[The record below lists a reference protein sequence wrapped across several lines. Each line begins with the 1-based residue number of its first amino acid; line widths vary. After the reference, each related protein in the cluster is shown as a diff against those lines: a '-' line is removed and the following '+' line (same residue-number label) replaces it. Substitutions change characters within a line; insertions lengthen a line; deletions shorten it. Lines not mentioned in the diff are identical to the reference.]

1 MSKAEEVLSDIE
13 SRVKRGELPP
23 IIIGPIKGQILVKI
37 IHEIKPKYV
46 LEIGTFVGYSAI
58 LMGKELESDAQL
70 ITIEVDPYLAEI
82 AKANVRKAELSA
94 KIKVL
99 VGDALKIIPKLEGNF
114 DLVFID
120 ADKRQYLDYLRL
132 IEDKIHKGSFIIADN
147 AECAPNYL
155 DYVRRSGKY
164 KSKYISTSAGGLEV
178 SVKL

>member
-13 SRVKRGELPP
+13 RKVERGELTP
-23 IIIGPIKGQILVKI
+23 IIAGPVKGRILVEI
-37 IHEIKPKYV
+37 VREIKPKHV

-58 LMGKELESDAQL
+58 LRGKLENDSQL
-70 ITIEVDPYLAEI
+70 ITIEIDPYVAEI
-82 AKANVRKAELSA
+82 ARANVRKAELSA

-99 VGDALKIIPKLEGNF
+99 VGDALKIISKLEGRF

-132 IEDKIHKGSFIIADN
+132 IEDKLHKGSFIIADN

-155 DYVRRSGKY
+155 NYVRQSGKY
-164 KSKYISTSAGGLEV
+164 KSKYILTSADALEV